1 MILSIIAAIGKN
13 NSLGKDN
20 HLLWQMPADMKHFKE
35 ITTGHTVIMG
45 RKTFESIGRPLPNR
59 TNIVITRE
67 TNYSPD
73 GVDVVHS
80 IEEALK
86 IASLEQGRKFEE
98 NQDEVEVFVIGGGQI
113 YTEAIEKANKLYITE
128 IESSPE
134 ADTFFPEI
142 KMDVWKELSREPHMP
157 DEKNPLP
164 YSFVTYS
171 RKS

>member
-13 NSLGKDN
+13 NALGKDN
-20 HLLWQMPADMKHFKE
+20 QLLWQMPADMKHFKE

-45 RKTFESIGRPLPNR
+45 SKTFKSIGRPLPNR
-59 TNIVITRE
+59 KNIVITRDM
-67 TNYSPD
+67 NYAPE

-80 IEEALK
+80 FDEALK

-98 NQDEVEVFVIGGGQI
+98 NQDEVEVFVIGGGQV
-113 YTEAIEKANKLYITE
+113 YAEAMTKANKLYITE
-128 IESSPE
+128 IDSEPS

-142 KMDVWKELSREPHMP
+142 KMEEWKEVSRESHMP
-157 DEKNPLP
+157 DEKNPLS

-171 RKS
+171 RK